1 MGTLYIVG
9 TPIGNLEDITLRAL
23 RILREVQL
31 IAAEDT
37 RHTRKLLAHYD
48 IQTPLTSYHE
58 HNRFT
63 KLPAILDALARG
75 DVALVSDA
83 GMPGIS
89 DPGAELVQAAVQA
102 GHTVSPVPGPSA
114 LIAALVASGL
124 PTEAFAFFG
133 FLPRKAQER
142 RARLRDLADWPHTLI
157 FYEAPHRLAAT
168 LADMV
173 AVLGGERRIVIARE
187 LTKLHEAFWR
197 GTLAEAVNMVRET
210 PPRGEITLV
219 VEGAAPQKA
228 SEPQQWT
235 REQVE
240 TALRRLAAEGITGAR
255 AAKQVARLS
264 GWPRNE
270 VYAAWLR
277 MTPEEDETEEE
288 TEP

>member
-1 MGTLYIVG
+1 
-9 TPIGNLEDITLRAL
+9 
-23 RILREVQL
+23 
-31 IAAEDT
+31 
-37 RHTRKLLAHYD
+37 
-48 IQTPLTSYHE
+48 
-58 HNRFT
+58 
-63 KLPAILDALARG
+63 
-75 DVALVSDA
+75 
-83 GMPGIS
+83 
-89 DPGAELVQAAVQA
+89 
-102 GHTVSPVPGPSA
+102 
-114 LIAALVASGL
+114 
-124 PTEAFAFFG
+124 
-133 FLPRKAQER
+133 
-142 RARLRDLADWPHTLI
+142 
-157 FYEAPHRLAAT
+157 
-168 LADMV
+168 
-173 AVLGGERRIVIARE
+173 
-187 LTKLHEAFWR
+187 
-197 GTLAEAVNMVRET
+197 MVRET